1 MTMVQP
7 IEVFAD
13 ASPCPCT
20 DVPPEIAPPE
30 IAPPRRDDE
39 HLCGDG
45 RVLKRSQ
52 ILSYAAPLLL
62 TRCEVAGRCLCIV
75 GLLGFPCYLLLVALG
90 DKA

>member
-30 IAPPRRDDE
+30 IAPPRRDAT
-39 HLCGDG
+39 
-45 RVLKRSQ
+45 
-52 ILSYAAPLLL
+52 IAAKMLVVP
-62 TRCEVAGRCLCIV
+62 AGRCDLGRYVGARTGARARQCFHGLCHCHD
-75 GLLGFPCYLLLVALG
+75 GHALR
-90 DKA
+90 AIRLIA

>member
-1 MTMVQP
+1 MTMAQSM
-7 IEVFAD
+7 EALAG

-20 DVPPEIAPPE
+20 DVPPE

-75 GLLGFPCYLLLVALG
+75 GLLGFPCFLLLVALV
-90 DKA
+90 DEA